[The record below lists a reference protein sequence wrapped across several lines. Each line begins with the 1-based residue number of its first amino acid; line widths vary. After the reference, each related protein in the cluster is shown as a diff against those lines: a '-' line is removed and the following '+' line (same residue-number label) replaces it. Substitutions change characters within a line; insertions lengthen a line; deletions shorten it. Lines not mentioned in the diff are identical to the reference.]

1 MITRK
6 RPKGVRKRI
15 HTPRTVAVI
24 EPTGRLS
31 TGGGVHK
38 TARPRKPM
46 RSTRRWNA
54 VRFLRQ
60 LDSMLIVAILASL
73 GVSVWFSPRT
83 QLQVV
88 QVTGV
93 PDTARTELAPELAS
107 LGTSHPTLSHL
118 PSKMEQ
124 KLQRLGWVQQV
135 SWLPQTPYRAM
146 LVVVPREPLI
156 EVRYYGGQKRYLDSA
171 GFLFHAPKT
180 PEKVPLG
187 VIEIAYP
194 TEPHVD
200 GEMKHPAIQR
210 AFTLLHALLEAH
222 AVQHAQMT
230 IHQNGEL
237 VLSCQPR
244 KRDLRLTFRLG
255 DALAL
260 PQQLRFICT
269 VLAHPKA
276 EMAHWE
282 YIDIK
287 SPSAPALKRKAGGE
301 RDE

>member
-31 TGGGVHK
+31 TSGGGRK
-38 TARPRKPM
+38 TAPPRKPR
-46 RSTRRWNA
+46 RSTQRWHA

-60 LDSMLIVAILASL
+60 LESMLMVAILVSL
-73 GVSVWFSPRT
+73 GISVWFSPCT

-88 QVTGV
+88 QVMGV
-93 PDTARTELAPELAS
+93 PDTARTALALELAS
-107 LGTSHPTLSHL
+107 LGTAHAALSHL
-118 PSKMEQ
+118 PRRMEQ
-124 KLQRLGWVQQV
+124 KLQRLGWVRQV
-135 SWLPQTPYRAM
+135 SWQPQTPHRAL

-156 EVRYYGGQKRYLDSA
+156 EVRYHGGQKRYLDSA

-200 GEMKHPAIQR
+200 GEMKHPVIQR
-210 AFTLLHALLEAH
+210 AFALLHALLEAH
-222 AVQHAQMT
+222 AVQHAQVT
-230 IHQNGEL
+230 IHQTGEL
-237 VLSCQPR
+237 VLSCQLR
-244 KRDLRLTFRLG
+244 QHALRLTFRLG

-260 PQQLRFICT
+260 PQQLRLIHT
-269 VLAHPKA
+269 LLAHPKA

-287 SPSAPALKRKAGGE
+287 SPSAPAIKRKAGGE